1 MEVLTKHRNFRI
13 GNNMKIKKL
22 EIKNYR
28 NLDGLVVHFDDA
40 CNFIVGENNIGKSNV
55 LWLLN
60 TLFSYRSFKADD
72 FKKVDAP
79 IEIALQLKLDDLE
92 LGLFQDLFDSTDHHL
107 INIIAK
113 QENIDESILFF
124 HKETNTAIPASIVRC
139 INFIHYDSLRNPIAE
154 INFDKGKGVG
164 KFLSL
169 IVAQYIETNKISN
182 SNFIDKKLL
191 EDLLSTINNRT
202 SKIKFFK
209 DHKISA
215 SQEENIETLL
225 LRLITLKDANGESLA
240 KAGYG
245 IQFLILVTLSI
256 LEQLQIITQ
265 QRKGRAVFENPAG
278 NERAISLVLGLDE
291 PEIHLHPYMQRS
303 LVKYLNGII
312 SNNNKDFTDLI
323 KETFNIDK
331 FIGQIIVV
339 THSPNIILDNYKQI
353 ARMFSEKN
361 TLKAMS
367 GSELTLDRQIEK
379 HVYLHFP
386 FIKEAF
392 FSRCAIFVEGDTE
405 YASFPILGEKIYAD
419 FDDLGIG
426 VIQAGGEAVPQ
437 LIQIANSFGIP
448 SVGITDRDDGKD
460 APKFPN
466 HYQTSLRDFEEEL
479 ITFMLTASKENVLR
493 KIVVDYDPRG
503 TERVIQ
509 VNALNSRVSK
519 QYKIF
524 SADYTTDLKLA
535 DIQLS
540 DIPNLKSFYL
550 AWFSIN
556 KSFPLGKLI
565 GETLS
570 SDDVPPIYR
579 KILEEAYKMA
589 KNA

>member
-1 MEVLTKHRNFRI
+1 
-13 GNNMKIKKL
+13 MKIKKL

-28 NLDGLVVHFDDA
+28 NLDGLVIHFDDA

-72 FKKVDAP
+72 FKKADAP
-79 IEIALQLKLDDLE
+79 LEITLQFKLDDLE
-92 LGLFQDLFDSTDHHL
+92 LGLFQDLFDSADHHL
-107 INIIAK
+107 INIVAK
-113 QENIDESILFF
+113 QENVDESILFF
-124 HKETNTAIPASIVRC
+124 HKETNAAIPASTVRC

-191 EDLLSTINNRT
+191 EDLLGAINNRT

-256 LEQLQIITQ
+256 LEQLQLITQ
-265 QRKGRAVFENPAG
+265 QRKDRAIFENPAG

-303 LVKYLNGII
+303 LIKYLNGII
-312 SNNNKDFTDLI
+312 SNGNRDFMDLI
-323 KETFNIDK
+323 KEMFNIDK

-353 ARMFSEKN
+353 ARLFSEKN
-361 TLKAMS
+361 VLKAMS
-367 GSELTLDRQIEK
+367 GSELNLDRQIEK
-379 HVYLHFP
+379 HIYLHFP

-426 VIQAGGEAVPQ
+426 VIQAGGDAVPQ

-448 SVGITDRDDGKD
+448 SVGITDRDNGTKT
-460 APKFPN
+460 PKLPN
-466 HYQTSLRDFEEEL
+466 HLQTTLRDFEEEV
-479 ITFMLTASKENVLR
+479 ITFLIDQNKESLLR
-493 KIVVDYDPRG
+493 KIIVDYDPRG
-503 TERVIQ
+503 EQRIMEID
-509 VNALNSRVSK
+509 ALNNRVLK
-519 QYKIF
+519 YKVITTQ
-524 SADYTTDLKLA
+524 YTTDLKLA
-535 DIQLS
+535 DIPMG
-540 DIPNLKSFYL
+540 DVANLKSFYL

-570 SDDVPPIYR
+570 GDDVPPIYR

-589 KNA
+589 KNV